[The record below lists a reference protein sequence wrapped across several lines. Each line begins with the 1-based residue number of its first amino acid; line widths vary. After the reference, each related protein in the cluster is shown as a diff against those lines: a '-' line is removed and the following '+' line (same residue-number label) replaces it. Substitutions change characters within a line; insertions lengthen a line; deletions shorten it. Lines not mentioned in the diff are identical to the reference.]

1 MGVSSKD
8 NRRDLPEQA
17 TKVNVPLVVQ
27 KQRFT
32 SAKQFSKMRKN
43 VPVYGREPGKTRML
57 TKSPRLKM
65 SLAEKSNLVS
75 EGDVTQPKSNRAQ
88 ER

>member
-8 NRRDLPEQA
+8 NRQNLPEQA
-17 TKVNVPLVVQ
+17 TKVSVPLVVQ

-43 VPVYGREPGKTRML
+43 VPVYGREPGKNQNVD
-57 TKSPRLKM
+57 K
-65 SLAEKSNLVS
+65 V
-75 EGDVTQPKSNRAQ
+75 PKVVGVLGGEVKLG
-88 ER
+88 ERR